1 MARNSKSLE
10 RRNMGLPM
18 SSLDIA
24 AADANKVD
32 TLTITSTLTLR
43 KGSFVRA
50 RKLRV
55 GTDWTR
61 GKLCPGWFDAIIT
74 NVYTDGKSCDI
85 KYIKDGTLAHKVPL
99 EVNFSYAGT
108 QSTRAISNTCKII
121 ELHAVQDPIISDCSG
136 ERGGHRVGSSGSC
149 VSETVAGATDKLLS
163 SDQSVQKAMK
173 DSNLSREDLSRIVA
187 NKYAASLCAPGEA
200 VGCIAA
206 QSIGEPSTQMTLN
219 TFHLAGAGANVT
231 LGIPRLREII
241 MTASKDLKTPSMS
254 IPLHSSVTDREA
266 TKLARYFTR
275 LTLFELIA
283 NQRGI
288 TVVESLQQSSGG
300 TWERAYQVTLK
311 LHSSERIKEAFG
323 LSLEDIA
330 TIVSNL
336 FIKNL
341 SRIMKM
347 ELKRS
352 SADESKSFDVIS
364 GDHSDEIYER
374 KQKSS
379 KKSKDYDE
387 DDEDAAGE
395 EDGVVASR
403 FAHKKEMASYGDMD
417 DEEKELVG
425 VTEKEETLQYEDEN
439 NDGPFPVTDDEGD
452 IDEDDTAF
460 SGVTIDKGSNTLILQ
475 PFRVDPS
482 ARPLLMVGLVERAA
496 AGTLIRCRSKIDRAF
511 IENEEGRGRCLITM
525 GCNFEE
531 LWNLD
536 NVDHGKLSS
545 NDIWA
550 IRSSYGV
557 EAARMSIVNQIRGV
571 FAVYGISI
579 DNRHLS
585 LIADY
590 MTFDG
595 NFKPMNRIG
604 MSDSSSAFL
613 QMSFETTANFM
624 VEAALTERNEPMMS
638 PSANIVM
645 GRPIKHG
652 TGAFECLAQ
661 AHAVSLA
668 H

>member
-1 MARNSKSLE
+1 
-10 RRNMGLPM
+10 
-18 SSLDIA
+18 
-24 AADANKVD
+24 
-32 TLTITSTLTLR
+32 
-43 KGSFVRA
+43 
-50 RKLRV
+50 
-55 GTDWTR
+55 
-61 GKLCPGWFDAIIT
+61 
-74 NVYTDGKSCDI
+74 
-85 KYIKDGTLAHKVPL
+85 
-99 EVNFSYAGT
+99 
-108 QSTRAISNTCKII
+108 
-121 ELHAVQDPIISDCSG
+121 
-136 ERGGHRVGSSGSC
+136 
-149 VSETVAGATDKLLS
+149 
-163 SDQSVQKAMK
+163 
-173 DSNLSREDLSRIVA
+173 
-187 NKYAASLCAPGEA
+187 
-200 VGCIAA
+200 
-206 QSIGEPSTQMTLN
+206 MTLN

-254 IPLHSSVTDREA
+254 VPLHPSVSDREA

-275 LTLFELIA
+275 LSLLELIA

-300 TWERAYQVTLK
+300 TWQRAYHVTLK

-323 LSLEDIA
+323 LTLEDIA
-330 TIVSNL
+330 TKVSNV

-347 ELKRS
+347 ELKKS
-352 SADESKSFDVIS
+352 SIDESKSFDVIS
-364 GDHSDEIYER
+364 DGDHSQEIYEK
-374 KQKSS
+374 KQKLS

-403 FAHKKEMASYGDMD
+403 FGHKKEMTSYGDMD
-417 DEEKELVG
+417 DEEKEIIG
-425 VTEKEETLQYEDEN
+425 SMDKEETLQYEDEN
-439 NDGPFPVTDDEGD
+439 NEGPTPVTDDEGD
-452 IDEDDTAF
+452 MDDEDSNAF
-460 SGVTIDKGSNTLILQ
+460 SGVAIDKLSNTLILQ

-496 AGTLIRCRSKIDRAF
+496 AGTLIRSRNKIDRAF

-531 LWNLD
+531 IWNLI

-550 IRSSYGV
+550 IRSHYGV

-604 MSDSSSAFL
+604 MADSSSAFL

-624 VEAALTERNEPMMS
+624 VDAALTERHEPVMS

-661 AHAVSLA
+661 AQTVS
-668 H
+668 

>member
-1 MARNSKSLE
+1 
-10 RRNMGLPM
+10 
-18 SSLDIA
+18 
-24 AADANKVD
+24 
-32 TLTITSTLTLR
+32 
-43 KGSFVRA
+43 
-50 RKLRV
+50 
-55 GTDWTR
+55 
-61 GKLCPGWFDAIIT
+61 
-74 NVYTDGKSCDI
+74 
-85 KYIKDGTLAHKVPL
+85 
-99 EVNFSYAGT
+99 
-108 QSTRAISNTCKII
+108 
-121 ELHAVQDPIISDCSG
+121 
-136 ERGGHRVGSSGSC
+136 
-149 VSETVAGATDKLLS
+149 
-163 SDQSVQKAMK
+163 
-173 DSNLSREDLSRIVA
+173 
-187 NKYAASLCAPGEA
+187 
-200 VGCIAA
+200 
-206 QSIGEPSTQMTLN
+206 MTLN

-254 IPLHSSVTDREA
+254 VPIHPSVTDREA
-266 TKLARYFTR
+266 TRLARYFTR
-275 LTLFELIA
+275 LTLLELIA

-288 TVVESLQQSSGG
+288 AVVESLQQSSGG

-323 LSLEDIA
+323 FSLEDIA
-330 TIVSNL
+330 AIVSNS

-352 SADESKSFDVIS
+352 SSDESKSFEVIS
-364 GDHSDEIYER
+364 GDNSDEIFEK
-374 KQKSS
+374 KQKST

-425 VTEKEETLQYEDEN
+425 SMEKEDTLPYEDEN
-439 NDGPFPVTDDEGD
+439 EGPFPVTDDEGD
-452 IDEDDTAF
+452 NIDEDNGF
-460 SGVTIDKGSNTLILQ
+460 SGVTIDKGSNTLILE

-496 AGTLIRCRSKIDRAF
+496 AGTLIRCRNKIDRAF

-531 LWNLD
+531 IWNLD
-536 NVDHGKLSS
+536 TVDHSKLSS

-557 EAARMSIVNQIRGV
+557 EASRMSIVNQIRGV

-624 VEAALTERNEPMMS
+624 VEAALTERHESLMS

-661 AHAVSLA
+661 ANRVTLTT
-668 H
+668 